1 MSSFISQTYIPS
13 EIITKSSS
21 SVSHT
26 APNRIYMYKFIHEIL
41 SLTDHEIER
50 LIQSDSFHL
59 LHNGIQKFYDEN
71 KNSKENEI
79 NHLFED
85 FLHKRNFNY
94 IHDTC
99 SYNDKIFVDLFSNLK
114 PDMSWNCTTGSR
126 LNDYSSCPFF
136 FKSIIELKTK
146 KVKTKDYDQIASYL
160 TSILRYSP
168 GRKFII
174 GCLTNFEE
182 TMLIKVL
189 YDDTINQIKYIT
201 QATVTQLTGL
211 QILTLFLS
219 LSDTQLGYNEKFINI
234 FSNKKIVF
242 LHYLGRGSSS
252 FVFYCESQQEQLTK
266 FVLKISRQNCIKEKF
281 IIEEMNKIKR
291 ENMNLIQCMNMN
303 FDDDYADY
311 LITFNLR
318 GVKLDKLFIQ
328 RFLDDTQLLINIW
341 QQVHLCNL
349 WNKDDLRPRHS
360 CWLSTD
366 NAFTFTGAH
375 EGVITRLRDYLATDC
390 LEVNACVA
398 HSFSL
403 VGSQSCYV
411 PKTQKSQSLLGCL
424 QETMFDCNI
433 SNLDRENAKD
443 LLNTILDDEFLF
455 LIHMH
460 HDLHESILGKSSY
473 ILCVTFIVRFSQ
485 VYLV

>member
-1 MSSFISQTYIPS
+1 MSSFISHTYIPS

-21 SVSHT
+21 SASHM
-26 APNRIYMYKFIHEIL
+26 APNRIYMCKFIHEIL

-50 LIQSDSFHL
+50 LIQSDNFHS
-59 LHNGIQKFYDEN
+59 LHNGIQKFFYEN

-114 PDMSWNCTTGSR
+114 PDMSWICTAGSR
-126 LNDYSSCPFF
+126 LNDYSS
-136 FKSIIELKTK
+136 S
-146 KVKTKDYDQIASYL
+146 SYL
-160 TSILRYSP
+160 NSILRYSP

-189 YDDTINQIKYIT
+189 YDDTINQIKYIK

-219 LSDTQLGYNEKFINI
+219 LTDAQLGYNEKFINI

-252 FVFYCESQQEQLTK
+252 FVFYCESQQEPWTK
-266 FVLKISRQNCIKEKF
+266 FVLKISRQNCMKEKF
-281 IIEEMNKIKR
+281 IIEEMNKIKQK
-291 ENMNLIQCMNMN
+291 NMNLIQCLDMN

-311 LITFNLR
+311 LITFNLL
-318 GVKLDKLFIQ
+318 GVKLDKLFLQ
-328 RFLDDTQLLINIW
+328 RFLDDTQLLINTW
-341 QQVHLCNL
+341 QQIHLYHKIGYIHSDIRIGNMIMYENMIYIIDYSSAVQPKTPIYYQGCLSTASNGIL
-349 WNKDDLRPRHS
+349 KMLGSNIEKISLYYADDGISFLKCILLLKPYFQHYTSIIKKAIEDNMAWDILPTYEYAMKLFKDKNVIKTLAFLEENREILSIDDLNDIIIHA
-360 CWLSTD
+360 LKNEKTD
-366 NAFTFTGAH
+366 
-375 EGVITRLRDYLATDC
+375 DYHIDEYL
-390 LEVNACVA
+390 
-398 HSFSL
+398 
-403 VGSQSCYV
+403 
-411 PKTQKSQSLLGCL
+411 QKLKL
-424 QETMFDCNI
+424 
-433 SNLDRENAKD
+433 
-443 LLNTILDDEFLF
+443 
-455 LIHMH
+455 
-460 HDLHESILGKSSY
+460 
-473 ILCVTFIVRFSQ
+473 
-485 VYLV
+485 

>member
-242 LHYLGRGSSS
+242 LHYLGRD
-252 FVFYCESQQEQLTK
+252 
-266 FVLKISRQNCIKEKF
+266 KIVSKKKF

-341 QQVHLCNL
+341 QQVHL
-349 WNKDDLRPRHS
+349 
-360 CWLSTD
+360 
-366 NAFTFTGAH
+366 
-375 EGVITRLRDYLATDC
+375 
-390 LEVNACVA
+390 
-398 HSFSL
+398 
-403 VGSQSCYV
+403 
-411 PKTQKSQSLLGCL
+411 
-424 QETMFDCNI
+424 
-433 SNLDRENAKD
+433 
-443 LLNTILDDEFLF
+443 
-455 LIHMH
+455 
-460 HDLHESILGKSSY
+460 
-473 ILCVTFIVRFSQ
+473 
-485 VYLV
+485 

>member
-1 MSSFISQTYIPS
+1 MSSFISHTYIPS

-21 SVSHT
+21 SASHM
-26 APNRIYMYKFIHEIL
+26 APNRIYMCKFIHEIL

-50 LIQSDSFHL
+50 LIQSDNFHS
-59 LHNGIQKFYDEN
+59 LHNGIQKFFYEN

-114 PDMSWNCTTGSR
+114 PDMSWICTAGSR
-126 LNDYSSCPFF
+126 LNDYSS
-136 FKSIIELKTK
+136 S
-146 KVKTKDYDQIASYL
+146 SYL
-160 TSILRYSP
+160 NSILRYSP

-189 YDDTINQIKYIT
+189 YDDTINQIKYIK

-219 LSDTQLGYNEKFINI
+219 LTDAQLGYNEKFINI

-252 FVFYCESQQEQLTK
+252 FVFYCESQQEPWTK
-266 FVLKISRQNCIKEKF
+266 FVLKISRQNCMKEKF
-281 IIEEMNKIKR
+281 IIEEMNKIKQK
-291 ENMNLIQCMNMN
+291 NMNLIQCLDMN

-311 LITFNLR
+311 LITFNLL
-318 GVKLDKLFIQ
+318 GVKLDKLFLQ
-328 RFLDDTQLLINIW
+328 RFLDDTQLLINTW
-341 QQVHLCNL
+341 QQIHLCKYMIIENM
-349 WNKDDLRPRHS
+349 
-360 CWLSTD
+360 
-366 NAFTFTGAH
+366 
-375 EGVITRLRDYLATDC
+375 
-390 LEVNACVA
+390 
-398 HSFSL
+398 SF
-403 VGSQSCYV
+403 
-411 PKTQKSQSLLGCL
+411 
-424 QETMFDCNI
+424 I
-433 SNLDRENAKD
+433 
-443 LLNTILDDEFLF
+443 
-455 LIHMH
+455 
-460 HDLHESILGKSSY
+460 
-473 ILCVTFIVRFSQ
+473 
-485 VYLV
+485 